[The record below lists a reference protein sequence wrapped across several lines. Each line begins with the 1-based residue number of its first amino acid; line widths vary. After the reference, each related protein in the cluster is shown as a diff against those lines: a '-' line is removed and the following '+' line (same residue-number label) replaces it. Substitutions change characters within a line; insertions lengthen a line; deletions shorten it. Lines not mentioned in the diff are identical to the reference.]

1 MNTKQL
7 LLSRWLKT
15 RRAAWAALGMLVLAL
30 AACSGAP
37 AAGVAAGPTD
47 NPAAPPADAAG
58 VPATAMPQAMG
69 AGPAMTPGQGV
80 GPAQQPLQGMGP
92 GQARGQGFGPGNA
105 PGQGMGQGWRHR
117 EPGHG
122 PGQGFGPGNAPGQ
135 GMGQGWHQGEPG
147 HGPGQGFGPGNPWR
161 EFHRQPVPSEFAG
174 LTNPVPADEASIA
187 RGEAIYQQQCAACH
201 GPTGLGDGDAA
212 ATLDPP
218 PAPLARTAQKM
229 DDAYLYWRI
238 HEGGAA
244 FGTAMPAYGAVLSED
259 QIWDVVNYLRSL
271 SAGPATVDQ
280 AAMQAAMLAQAVEQ
294 GVLTQDEADLFQRLH
309 EVVEAYKDA
318 HWDELRAQAGGDPDA
333 MLDLMLQGLVDQGT
347 ITPDEADAFRD
358 IHQRLHDAGLMP

>member
-7 LLSRWLKT
+7 LLSRWLKN
-15 RRAAWAALGMLVLAL
+15 RRAVWTALGLLLVLAL

-37 AAGVAAGPTD
+37 AAGVAASPTD
-47 NPAAPPADAAG
+47 NPAAPPADA
-58 VPATAMPQAMG
+58 TG
-69 AGPAMTPGQGV
+69 APTQEVVVQPGPAMPPGQGM

-92 GQARGQGFGPGNA
+92 GNA
-105 PGQGMGQGWRHR
+105 PGQGMGQGPQHGG
-117 EPGHG
+117 PGHGPGHGGPQAGPGAGHG
-122 PGQGFGPGNAPGQ
+122 PGQGGPP
-135 GMGQGWHQGEPG
+135 P
-147 HGPGQGFGPGNPWR
+147 GFGPDNPWR
-161 EFHRQPVPSEFAG
+161 EFHMQPVPAEFAD
-174 LTNPVPADEASIA
+174 LTNPIPADEASIA

-259 QIWDVVNYLRSL
+259 QIWDVINYLRSL

-294 GVLTQDEADLFQRLH
+294 GVLTQEEADLFQRLH
-309 EVVEAYKDA
+309 AVVEAYKDA
-318 HWDELRAQAGGDPDA
+318 HWDELRVQAGGDPDA

-347 ITPDEADAFRD
+347 ITPDEADTFRD

>member
-7 LLSRWLKT
+7 LLSRWLKN
-15 RRAAWAALGMLVLAL
+15 RRAVWTALGLLLVLAL

-37 AAGVAAGPTD
+37 AAGVAASPTD
-47 NPAAPPADAAG
+47 NPAAPPADA
-58 VPATAMPQAMG
+58 TG
-69 AGPAMTPGQGV
+69 ASTQEVVAQPGPAMTPGQG
-80 GPAQQPLQGMGP
+80 M
-92 GQARGQGFGPGNA
+92 GQGVGPGNA
-105 PGQGMGQGWRHR
+105 PGQGMGQGPQHG
-117 EPGHG
+117 EPAHGPGHG
-122 PGQGFGPGNAPGQ
+122 GPQAGPGTGHGPAQGGPPPGFGPD
-135 GMGQGWHQGEPG
+135 
-147 HGPGQGFGPGNPWR
+147 NPWR
-161 EFHRQPVPSEFAG
+161 EFHMQPVPAEFAD
-174 LTNPVPADEASIA
+174 LTNPIPADEASIA